1 MAPVYTLN
9 RPGPDRHLPPASSPG
24 LRSQEV
30 RIPVGETSLYGDLV
44 MPAQPSGLVLFA
56 HGSGSG
62 RHSARNRQVAAS
74 LHQAGLGTLLF
85 DLLTAHEAQEDSHT
99 AEHRFNIALLTERM
113 QTATLWVLKQPG
125 LWELPLGYFGAS
137 TGSAAALIAAAR
149 MDGRIAA
156 VVSRGGR
163 PDLAGTVVLASISA
177 PTLFIVGGSDKQV
190 LPLNVEAFSHLQCS
204 KRLAIVP
211 GASHLFEEPGALA
224 EVSRLATQWFR
235 LHFRQPHPELPAAHQ
250 SWGAH

>member
-1 MAPVYTLN
+1 MSTVHPWQRSRRAPG
-9 RPGPDRHLPPASSPG
+9 RSPAPPGQTPT
-24 LRSQEV
+24 QEV
-30 RIPVGETSLYGDLV
+30 RVPVGSSWLYGDLSL
-44 MPAQPSGLVLFA
+44 PPRLRGLVLFA

-74 LHQAGLGTLLF
+74 LHQAGLGTLLL
-85 DLLTAHEAQEDSHT
+85 DLLTVQEGQEDQHS
-99 AEHRFNIALLTERM
+99 AVHRFNIGLLTERM
-113 QTATLWVLKQPG
+113 QTATLWVLQQPG

-163 PDLAGTVVLASISA
+163 PDLAGAALGAISA
-177 PTLFIVGGSDKQV
+177 PTLLIVGGLDRQV
-190 LPLNVEAFSHLQCS
+190 LALNTEALEHLQCD

-211 GASHLFEEPGALA
+211 GATHLFEEPGTLA
-224 EVSRLATQWFR
+224 EVARLAGEWFA
-235 LHFRQPHPELPAAHQ
+235 LHFRRPHPELPASHQ
-250 SWGAH
+250 AWGAH

>member
-1 MAPVYTLN
+1 MRT
-9 RPGPDRHLPPASSPG
+9 
-24 LRSQEV
+24 QEV
-30 RIPVGETSLYGDLV
+30 RIPVGPTWLYGDLAL
-44 MPAQPSGLVLFA
+44 PQAARGLVLFA

-74 LHQAGLGTLLF
+74 LQRAGLGTLLF
-85 DLLTAHEAQEDSHT
+85 DLLTVQEEREDLHSSR
-99 AEHRFNIALLTERM
+99 HRFDIALLTERM
-113 QTATLWVLKQPG
+113 QAATMWVLQQSG

-163 PDLAGTVVLASISA
+163 PDLAGSVLSAISA
-177 PTLFIVGGSDKQV
+177 PTLLIVGGLDTQV
-190 LPLNVEAFSHLQCS
+190 LALNTEALARLQCD

-211 GASHLFEEPGALA
+211 GAGHLFEEPGALQ
-224 EVSRLATQWFR
+224 EVSRLACEWFG
-235 LHFRQPHPELPAAHQ
+235 LHFHRPHPELPAAHQ
-250 SWGAH
+250 AWGAH

>member
-1 MAPVYTLN
+1 MSIVH
-9 RPGPDRHLPPASSPG
+9 RWERSPG
-24 LRSQEV
+24 VPVPAPPVPGQVHAQEV
-30 RIPVGETSLYGDLV
+30 RIPVDHTWLYGDLV
-44 MPAQPSGLVLFA
+44 LPEHLSGLVLFA

-85 DLLTAHEAQEDSHT
+85 DLLTVHEAQEDSHT
-99 AEHRFNIALLTERM
+99 AQHRFNIGLLTERM
-113 QTATLWVLKQPG
+113 QAATAWVLQQSG

-149 MDGRIAA
+149 LDGRIAA

-163 PDLAGTVVLASISA
+163 PDLAGPVALSSLSA
-177 PTLFIVGGSDKQV
+177 PTLLIVGGLDRQV
-190 LPLNVEAFSHLQCS
+190 LALNLEAYGQLRCD

-211 GASHLFEEPGALA
+211 GATHLFEEPGALT
-224 EVSRLATQWFR
+224 EVSRLASEWFALQFHR
-235 LHFRQPHPELPAAHQ
+235 RQPQPPASAQ
-250 SWGAH
+250 AWGAH